1 MVYDDYF
8 TKEKI
13 IDLISVLRV
22 GDAFKHHQ
30 KYFFN
35 DLEHLSEIK
44 TEIYKYTPPRR
55 LWVKPNRIN
64 RESLGATQLNIWSIK
79 RTFNK
84 YKDSNS
90 DWNIELNK
98 LIEAIQTKAFTTQHI
113 EYPKISFLPKDETTW
128 RPLTLYQLTDH
139 IYICLLAKYLTDL
152 KDIKFQDSSIA
163 FRSKE
168 YQKKTGIKTYHQ
180 IIQKLIDYRKL
191 HSTVYVA
198 ECDIKAFYDTV
209 PHTKLSEM
217 IESDEDLDLRA
228 RNAILNYLESYTFHD
243 VIQEAHIKKKKIKY
257 PEEAISKDSDIG
269 LPQGGAI
276 SCWLSNYYLDSI
288 DESLNKETTEND
300 LYFRY
305 CDDIILLSNNKK
317 RITKLFSMYMKGV
330 AGKQLYYHKPISVDY
345 SSKWYDVK
353 SKAPYSWSI
362 RYPYISFLGYQ
373 IKYNGEVRIRKKS
386 IEKEKTQQ
394 KEFIDRAIK
403 VYTEA
408 AHTPKRR
415 KFLIK
420 IKSKLFKRIIGLS
433 YSDFNKKKTFA
444 WSTGFKVLRTNNFN
458 TTQIKEL
465 DRNLARETKRLK
477 EAIGIKYLKDNKYKF
492 EYIGSYYS
500 GFKK

>member
-1 MVYDDYF
+1 
-8 TKEKI
+8 
-13 IDLISVLRV
+13 
-22 GDAFKHHQ
+22 
-30 KYFFN
+30 
-35 DLEHLSEIK
+35 
-44 TEIYKYTPPRR
+44 
-55 LWVKPNRIN
+55 
-64 RESLGATQLNIWSIK
+64 
-79 RTFNK
+79 
-84 YKDSNS
+84 
-90 DWNIELNK
+90 
-98 LIEAIQTKAFTTQHI
+98 
-113 EYPKISFLPKDETTW
+113 
-128 RPLTLYQLTDH
+128 
-139 IYICLLAKYLTDL
+139 
-152 KDIKFQDSSIA
+152 
-163 FRSKE
+163 
-168 YQKKTGIKTYHQ
+168 
-180 IIQKLIDYRKL
+180 
-191 HSTVYVA
+191 
-198 ECDIKAFYDTV
+198 
-209 PHTKLSEM
+209 
-217 IESDEDLDLRA
+217 
-228 RNAILNYLESYTFHD
+228 
-243 VIQEAHIKKKKIKY
+243 
-257 PEEAISKDSDIG
+257 
-269 LPQGGAI
+269 
-276 SCWLSNYYLDSI
+276 
-288 DESLNKETTEND
+288 
-300 LYFRY
+300 
-305 CDDIILLSNNKK
+305 
-317 RITKLFSMYMKGV
+317 MYMKGV